1 MLKRHDG
8 YVFIDFMLSIFIIML
23 LSGTLLPL
31 VTTLNENIS
40 REHDRIKLYQML
52 YQTVQ
57 SKSIEP
63 KYDVKRYK
71 YLEFNTKVC
80 MKDELKN
87 SKGFTMIE
95 MLLSLSF
102 LLIILALIPLLI
114 KSLYLFK
121 DNAMDHTHFELM
133 MFRKELSDEIKE
145 STIKL
150 DNAQNR
156 IKFINETRST
166 EFTLL
171 NGKIIKTINGR
182 GNITLVNNVKTFQVD
197 KISNE
202 TFKVFI
208 IIRKGDKELHE
219 EIYF

>member
-1 MLKRHDG
+1 MKK
-8 YVFIDFMLSIFIIML
+8 YV
-23 LSGTLLPL
+23 
-31 VTTLNENIS
+31 
-40 REHDRIKLYQML
+40 
-52 YQTVQ
+52 
-57 SKSIEP
+57 
-63 KYDVKRYK
+63 
-71 YLEFNTKVC
+71 
-80 MKDELKN
+80 LKN
-87 SKGFTMIE
+87 NKGFTMIE

-121 DNAMDHTHFELM
+121 DNAMDHTHIELM

-150 DNAQNR
+150 DKVHNR

-171 NGKIIKTINGR
+171 NEKIIKSINGR
-182 GNITLVNNVKTFQVD
+182 GNITLVNNVNAFQVD

-219 EIYF
+219 EIYI

>member
-1 MLKRHDG
+1 MKK
-8 YVFIDFMLSIFIIML
+8 YV
-23 LSGTLLPL
+23 
-31 VTTLNENIS
+31 
-40 REHDRIKLYQML
+40 
-52 YQTVQ
+52 
-57 SKSIEP
+57 
-63 KYDVKRYK
+63 
-71 YLEFNTKVC
+71 
-80 MKDELKN
+80 LKN

-150 DNAQNR
+150 DNAHNR
-156 IKFINETRST
+156 IKFINEMHST

-202 TFKVFI
+202 TFKVII
-208 IIRKGDKELHE
+208 IIRKGDKEIHE
-219 EIYF
+219 EIYI